1 MNLACKL
8 LYDQSLACSIGWIYL
23 TGLHV
28 VASVVQAASAMRPFS
43 RSPLR
48 SGALGLG
55 LCYLNGLDRALD
67 LASSAEDAVLLSC
80 RVCLPNSKK
89 GLSAVIRGSGVHSCL
104 FAGYVHPVEDVC
116 WADGY
121 ADAVGNTDVEIDPY
135 CSTV

>member
-8 LYDQSLACSIGWIYL
+8 LFDQDLACSIGWIYL
-23 TGLHV
+23 TCLHV
-28 VASVVQAASAMRPFS
+28 VASVVQSASAMRPFS

-48 SGALGLG
+48 WALGLG

-89 GLSAVIRGSGVHSCL
+89 GLPAVIRGSGVHS
-104 FAGYVHPVEDVC
+104 
-116 WADGY
+116 
-121 ADAVGNTDVEIDPY
+121 
-135 CSTV
+135 